1 MNTRSTPWLVAA
13 VLEAVAIAW
22 LAWIVF
28 VDAPPVAADT
38 NTPTNAVASEPR
50 ASHDTVQPAS
60 VAPTVD
66 TTAAVQPD
74 GGAEPAAAS
83 APVAPMSGCLVHGAA
98 RMQDGSALPSRV
110 WLSLMAPSASTAAAV
125 ASTSLSTDE
134 TMFAWA
140 EVEAGEYQLALRGEG
155 VREATQT
162 VVVPPGVADLR
173 VDVVL
178 ERSWLVRVLLTTPDG
193 KPLHEV
199 LSPEVQLKMG
209 MRFGAGV
216 QLIALWQ
223 PIPDDLPLSGLRDN
237 PLTIAKW
244 KSSREIGRGAT
255 TSELPA
261 RYAGV
266 LEMPESRDAFVAAV
280 WKEVVFARAS
290 LAKDQQELELVVD
303 PARVQASLATLRL
316 VVVDRDGK
324 PLPGAKV
331 GVNDR
336 QSWGEPTAV
345 DADGRFEKANLAPG
359 LFTLTVSCEG
369 HRFASSEITLRPGI
383 VTDLGQVQAMSGRE
397 VTIRL
402 AGAAEGKEPRGTMQ
416 LLDATNHAALRQL
429 EHRLPFRN
437 GEAKLGL
444 VDGRYL
450 LQVRGAGG
458 VRRIVD
464 TRSLGDGP
472 LVVELQP
479 EATLQVDSS
488 ATPTPTKLVLTAED
502 GAVVHD
508 RWVTWRS
515 RWDLPLLPGSYQVTT
530 TPLGGTASTRSLDV
544 SSGGA
549 KLVL

>member
-1 MNTRSTPWLVAA
+1 MNARSTPWLVAA
-13 VLEAVAIAW
+13 VLEAAAIAW
-22 LAWIVF
+22 LAWLVF

-38 NTPTNAVASEPR
+38 NTPTDAVAMAPQ
-50 ASHDTVQPAS
+50 ASHDAMQPAA
-60 VAPTVD
+60 VAPTVI
-66 TTAAVQPD
+66 TTAAVRPD
-74 GGAEPAAAS
+74 GDAAPAGAS
-83 APVAPMSGCLVHGAA
+83 APVVPMNGCLVHGAA
-98 RMQDGSALPSRV
+98 RMQDGSAVPSVSLR
-110 WLSLMAPSASTAAAV
+110 LMASNATAAV
-125 ASTSLSTDE
+125 ASASLSAGDTA
-134 TMFAWA
+134 FAWA
-140 EVEAGEYQLALRGEG
+140 EVEPGEYELAMRGEG

-223 PIPDDLPLSGLRDN
+223 PIPDELPPSGLRDN
-237 PLTIAKW
+237 PLTIGKW
-244 KSSREIGRGAT
+244 KSSRELGRGAT
-255 TSELPA
+255 TRELPA

-303 PARVQASLATLRL
+303 PARLQASLATLRL

-336 QSWGEPTAV
+336 QSWGQPTAV
-345 DADGRFEKANLAPG
+345 DAEGRFEKVDLPPG
-359 LFTLTVSCEG
+359 LFALTVSCEG
-369 HRFASSEITLRPGI
+369 HRFPSSEITLRPGL

-402 AGAAEGKEPRGTMQ
+402 AGAAEGKEPRGTMR
-416 LLDATNHAALRQL
+416 LLDAPAHAALQQSAVEL
-429 EHRLPFRN
+429 SFPK
-437 GEAKLGL
+437 GEAKASL

-450 LQVRGAGG
+450 LQIRGAGAA
-458 VRRIVD
+458 RRIVD
-464 TRSLGDGP
+464 TRALGDGP
-472 LVVELQP
+472 LVVEVQP
-479 EATLQVDSS
+479 EAMLQVDSS
-488 ATPTPTKLVLTAED
+488 AMATPTKLVLTAED

-515 RWDLPLLPGSYQVTT
+515 RWDLPLLPGRYQVTI

-544 SSGGA
+544 SSEGA

>member
-1 MNTRSTPWLVAA
+1 MNARSTPWLVAA
-13 VLEAVAIAW
+13 VLEAVAITW

-28 VDAPPVAADT
+28 ADAAPAAAEVHVPTGPATAEPPTQKDPV
-38 NTPTNAVASEPR
+38 V
-50 ASHDTVQPAS
+50 HPAS
-60 VAPTVD
+60 VEPTMDAAAAVRSEGAAS
-66 TTAAVQPD
+66 TAAA
-74 GGAEPAAAS
+74 G
-83 APVAPMSGCLVHGAA
+83 APVAPMNGCLVHGVV
-98 RMQDGSALPSRV
+98 RMQDGSAVPGV
-110 WLSLMAPSASTAAAV
+110 TLSLMAGDATAAV
-125 ASTSLSTDE
+125 ARTSLSAGNLA
-134 TMFAWA
+134 FAWA
-140 EVEAGEYQLALRGEG
+140 EVEPGDYELAMRGEG
-155 VREATQT
+155 VRESTQK

-199 LSPEVQLKMG
+199 LSPELQLKMG

-223 PIPDDLPLSGLRDN
+223 PIPDDLPQSGLRDS

-244 KSSREIGRGAT
+244 KSSREIGRGT
-255 TSELPA
+255 TTRELPA

-280 WKEVVFARAS
+280 WKEVVLARAS

-303 PARVQASLATLRL
+303 PARLQASLATLRL

-336 QSWGEPTAV
+336 QSGGQPTAV
-345 DADGRFEKANLAPG
+345 DADGRYEKSDLAPG

-369 HRFASSEITLRPGI
+369 HRFAPHEITLRPGA
-383 VTDLGQVQAMSGRE
+383 VVDLGQVQALSSRE

-402 AGAAEGKEPRGTMQ
+402 AGAAEGKEPRGGMR
-416 LLDATNHAALRQL
+416 LLETASHAALRPL
-429 EHRLPFRN
+429 EHRLSFRN

-458 VRRIVD
+458 ARRIVD
-464 TRSLGDGP
+464 TRALGDGP

-488 ATPTPTKLVLTAED
+488 ATPTPTRLVLTTED

-515 RWDLPLLPGSYQVTT
+515 RWDLPLLPGRYQVAT
-530 TPLGGTASTRSLDV
+530 TPLGGSASTRSLDV
-544 SSGGA
+544 PSEGA